1 MPVAK
6 RMVELTR
13 TASWI
18 RKMFEE
24 GIRMAAIH
32 GAENIF
38 DLSIGNPN
46 VEPPAEFQRVLEEV
60 VCDRTPGMHGYM
72 QNAGYPE
79 ARNAVAAYLSKD
91 QGVELTGDH
100 VVMTVGAG
108 GALNVIFRTIIDPG
122 EEVIVSR
129 PYFVEYGNY
138 LGNHLGV
145 LVPVDPAP
153 DFDLDLTAIESA
165 IRPATR
171 AVLINSPNNP
181 TGRIYP
187 AATLAA
193 LGDLLRRKSREMG
206 RTIYLISDEPY
217 RRIVFDGHR
226 VPPVLAAYEHTL
238 IASSY
243 SKELS
248 LAGERIGYV
257 AANPAIPDIETVMPC
272 LILANRV
279 LGFINAP
286 ALMQRVVA
294 RLQGVEV
301 DVTLYRENRDRL
313 YDALTAAGYDVIK
326 PEGTFY
332 MFVRSPLE
340 DDLAF
345 TRELLERLVLVTP
358 GTGFGY
364 PGYFRIAFCVERR
377 IVEGALPVF
386 CELGEK
392 YFGRPREAGV

>member
-1 MPVAK
+1 MLVAK
-6 RMVELTR
+6 RMVELTQ

-24 GIRMAAIH
+24 GMRLAAIH
-32 GAENIF
+32 GAENIY

-46 VEPPAEFQRVLEEV
+46 VEPPAEFQRVLQEV
-60 VCDRTPGMHGYM
+60 VCDPTPGMHGYM

-79 ARNAVAAYLSKD
+79 VRSAVATYLSQE
-91 QGVELTGDH
+91 QGADLTGDH
-100 VVMTVGAG
+100 VVMTAGAG
-108 GALNVIFRTIIDPG
+108 GAINVIFRAIIDPG
-122 EEVIVSR
+122 DEVIVSR

-138 LGNHLGV
+138 LANHLGV
-145 LVPVDPAP
+145 LVPVDSTP
-153 DFDLDLTAIESA
+153 DFDLDIAAIEGA

-187 AATLAA
+187 PSVLAA
-193 LGDLLRRKSREMG
+193 LGDLLRRKSRELG
-206 RTIYLISDEPY
+206 RIIYLVSDEPY
-217 RRIVFDGHR
+217 RHIVFDGHQ
-226 VPPVLAAYEHTL
+226 VPSVLAAYEYTL
-238 IASSY
+238 IANSY

-257 AANPAIPDIETVMPC
+257 AANPVIPEVEQLMSC

-301 DVTLYRENRDRL
+301 DMSLYRENRDRL
-313 YDALTAAGYDVIK
+313 YEVLTTAGYEVIK

-340 DDLAF
+340 DDLTF
-345 TRELLERLVLVTP
+345 THELLENLVLVTP

-364 PGYFRIAFCVERR
+364 PGYFRIAFCVDRR
-377 IVEGALPVF
+377 IVEGSVPVF
-386 CELGEK
+386 RKLGEK
-392 YFGRPREAGV
+392 YFGRPRED

>member
-1 MPVAK
+1 MAREDTTVAK
-6 RMVELTR
+6 RMIELTG

-24 GIRMAAIH
+24 GLRLAAIH
-32 GAENIF
+32 GADKIW

-46 VEPPAEFQRVLEEV
+46 VEPPEEFVRTLREV
-60 VCDRTPGMHGYM
+60 ACELTPGRHGYM
-72 QNAGYPE
+72 QNAGYTE
-79 ARNAVAAYLSKD
+79 ARQAVAEYLGKD
-91 QGVELTGDH
+91 QGIAVGCDN

-108 GALNVIFRTIIDPG
+108 GALNVIFRTVLDPG
-122 EEVIVSR
+122 DEVIIAK

-138 LGNHLGV
+138 LSNHFGV
-145 LVPVDPAP
+145 LVPVASTD
-153 DFDLDLTAIESA
+153 DFDLDLDAIEQA

-193 LGDLLRRKSREMG
+193 LGDLLRRKSAEMG
-206 RTIYLISDEPY
+206 RILYLISDEPY
-217 RRIVFDGHR
+217 RRIVFDGNR
-226 VPPVLAAYEHTL
+226 VPPVLAAYENTL
-238 IASSY
+238 IATSY

-257 AANPAIPDIETVMPC
+257 AANPAIEGIDQLMAG

-279 LGFINAP
+279 LGYINAP
-286 ALMQRVVA
+286 ALMQRVVT

-301 DVTLYRENRDRL
+301 DLTLYQENRDRL
-313 YDALTAAGYDVIK
+313 YDVLTEAGYEIQK
-326 PEGTFY
+326 PQGTFY
-332 MFVRSPLE
+332 MFPKSPIA

-345 TRELLERLVLVTP
+345 SSELLERLVLVTP
-358 GTGFGY
+358 GVGFGF

-377 IVEGALPVF
+377 IVEGSLPAF
-386 CELGEK
+386 RELAQK
-392 YFGRPREAGV
+392 YLH

>member
-1 MPVAK
+1 MPVSS
-6 RMVELTR
+6 RMLEFMTR
-13 TASWI
+13 SSWI

-24 GIRMAAIH
+24 GLAVIH
-32 GAENIF
+32 GADKIW

-46 VEPPAEFQRVLEEV
+46 VEPPEEFVRTLREV
-60 VCDRTPGMHGYM
+60 ACELTPGRHGYM
-72 QNAGYPE
+72 QNAGYTE
-79 ARNAVAAYLSKD
+79 ARQAVAEYLGKD
-91 QGVELTGDH
+91 QGIAVGCDN

-108 GALNVIFRTIIDPG
+108 GALNVIFRTVLDPG
-122 EEVIVSR
+122 DEVIIAK

-138 LGNHLGV
+138 LSNHFGV
-145 LVPVDPAP
+145 LVPVASTD
-153 DFDLDLTAIESA
+153 DFDLDLDAIEQA

-193 LGDLLRRKSREMG
+193 LGDLLRRKSAEMG
-206 RTIYLISDEPY
+206 RILYLISDEPY
-217 RRIVFDGHR
+217 RRIVFDGNR
-226 VPPVLAAYEHTL
+226 VPPVLAAYENTL
-238 IASSY
+238 IATSY

-257 AANPAIPDIETVMPC
+257 AANPAIEGIDQLMAG

-279 LGFINAP
+279 LGYINAP
-286 ALMQRVVA
+286 ALMQRVVT

-301 DVTLYRENRDRL
+301 DLTLYQENRDRL
-313 YDALTAAGYDVIK
+313 YDVLTEAGYEIQK
-326 PEGTFY
+326 PQGTFY
-332 MFVRSPLE
+332 MFPKSPIA

-345 TRELLERLVLVTP
+345 SSELLERLVLVTP
-358 GTGFGY
+358 GVGFGF

-377 IVEGALPVF
+377 IVEGSLPAF
-386 CELGEK
+386 RELAQK
-392 YFGRPREAGV
+392 YLH